1 MAKGKHSTAL
11 FEVIHSANRPD
22 RVAQSL
28 RTPKWWFKGRPA
40 GSDTITETHDA
51 PSFSDPEAAP
61 EPDPAP
67 PRESRS
73 SSRSN
78 HRPRSSAVHFE
89 FDRQRQEITFRLRY
103 TTALVGAFSVC
114 VLLALAYVAG
124 RHISHG
130 PQSASAAEGPQ
141 IPRLR
146 EQAPQ
151 QGVADISHRQRPAPP
166 HEANFPTDPPR
177 RVIEQPAAPKTH
189 EPATLIPAGVESRLP
204 RTVGLNYIVIQTYP
218 SDRRDAADQARD
230 YFTKS
235 GIPCTLVFIDS
246 GRKEWVC
253 LVGTAG
259 FTRISS
265 AEYRK
270 YTEDIIFIGQNS
282 KSAKFDSLK
291 PYGYKWKGT
300 ELPAN

>member
-11 FEVIHSANRPD
+11 FEVIHSANRPE

-51 PSFSDPEAAP
+51 PSFADPEAAP
-61 EPDPAP
+61 EADPP
-67 PRESRS
+67 PARQVRS
-73 SSRSN
+73 SAGSN

-89 FDRQRQEITFRLRY
+89 FDRERQELTLRLRY
-103 TTALVGAFSVC
+103 TTAIVGAFSVC

-146 EQAPQ
+146 EQPPQ
-151 QGVADISHRQRPAPP
+151 QGVTEITRHQRLAQVQ
-166 HEANFPTDPPR
+166 HEANITTDPPR
-177 RVIEQPAAPKTH
+177 RVIEQPAAPRTH

-204 RTVGLNYIVIQTYP
+204 RTVGLNYVVIQTYP

-235 GIPCTLVFIDS
+235 GIPCNLVFMDS

-265 AEYRK
+265 SDYRK
-270 YTEDIIFIGQNS
+270 YTDDIILIGQNS
-282 KSAKFDSLK
+282 KSAKFDQLK
-291 PYGYKWKGT
+291 PYGYK
-300 ELPAN
+300 